1 MFRKLFGASFAVSFG
16 IVAAG
21 LVGIAFLFAIS
32 TGAGL
37 VYFKGLIGIAKSEV
51 ADTIKDA
58 RRELSEAQIDS
69 LKSSAIHT
77 YGAVKG
83 GRIHESVLYLSRVF
97 QEETYT
103 TILDSLLA
111 EVTHRS
117 KPDATVELDQL
128 LDVLTQ
134 RVPDDTAKTGTFLQ
148 FVARN
153 EDAFEIARALKP
165 VEVKTNVVSHEG
177 EVEQAYSPPPSFHY
191 SRIDAETGEPVAPD
205 RRSKTPGVH
214 YVGDA
219 GPAPTADLY
228 DRRRER

>member
-16 IVAAG
+16 IVMAVIIG
-21 LVGIAFLFAIS
+21 MAFFFVMS

-51 ADTIKDA
+51 ADSIEEA
-58 RRELSEAQIDS
+58 RRDLTDTQIDS
-69 LKSSAIHT
+69 LKTSAIHT
-77 YGAVKG
+77 YGAIKG

-103 TILDSLLA
+103 SILDSLLA
-111 EVTHRS
+111 ETTRRS
-117 KPDATVELDQL
+117 KPDARVELDQL

-134 RVPDDTAKTGTFLQ
+134 RVPDDTAKAGTFLQ

-191 SRIDAETGEPVAPD
+191 SRIDAETGEPVAPA
-205 RRSKTPGVH
+205 RRSNTPGVH

-219 GPAPTADLY
+219 GPAPATDSY